1 MADDVTRKK
10 MWKHSLMYVI
20 MMMEEDGKK
29 NLQLSI
35 ILGTVIWSKR
45 NNQKHDNVV
54 SNNVWLLW
62 IFELYIVFSTIS
74 PFPYRY
80 RQKI

>member
-54 SNNVWLLW
+54 SKDVLL
-62 IFELYIVFSTIS
+62 LYSDCIYCILSNFSLSIS
-74 PFPYRY
+74 
-80 RQKI
+80 I

>member
-35 ILGTVIWSKR
+35 ILGTVIWSKWK
-45 NNQKHDNVV
+45 NQKHDNVV
-54 SNNVWLLW
+54 SNDVWLLW
-62 IFELYIVFSTIS
+62 IFEWLFLL
-74 PFPYRY
+74 
-80 RQKI
+80 

>member
-20 MMMEEDGKK
+20 MMMEEDGK

-45 NNQKHDNVV
+45 NNQKYDNVV
-54 SNNVWLLW
+54 SDNVSLSW
-62 IFELYIVFSTIS
+62 IFESYIVF
-74 PFPYRY
+74 
-80 RQKI
+80 

>member
-54 SNNVWLLW
+54 SNDVWLLW
-62 IFELYIVFSTIS
+62 IFELYIVF
-74 PFPYRY
+74 
-80 RQKI
+80 

>member
-1 MADDVTRKK
+1 

-35 ILGTVIWSKR
+35 ILGKVIWSTR
-45 NNQKHDNVV
+45 NNQKHENAV
-54 SNNVWLLW
+54 SNDVWLLW
-62 IFELYIVFSTIS
+62 IFETFPIVNIS
-74 PFPYRY
+74 F
-80 RQKI
+80 

>member
-20 MMMEEDGKK
+20 MMMEEEDGKK

-54 SNNVWLLW
+54 SNDVWLLW
-62 IFELYIVFSTIS
+62 IFEYFSDCKYFILNS
-74 PFPYRY
+74 F
-80 RQKI
+80 

>member
-45 NNQKHDNVV
+45 NTQKHDNVV
-54 SNNVWLLW
+54 SKDFCLLLV
-62 IFELYIVFSTIS
+62 FELNIS
-74 PFPYRY
+74 F
-80 RQKI
+80 

>member
-1 MADDVTRKK
+1 MPQTCTFHPMLLNGRWRNEKK

-45 NNQKHDNVV
+45 NNQKHDNVASKDV
-54 SNNVWLLW
+54 LL
-62 IFELYIVFSTIS
+62 L
-74 PFPYRY
+74 
-80 RQKI
+80 

>member
-45 NNQKHDNVV
+45 NNQKHKNVV
-54 SNNVWLLW
+54 SNYVWLLCT
-62 IFELYIVFSTIS
+62 FELYIVF
-74 PFPYRY
+74 
-80 RQKI
+80 

>member
-1 MADDVTRKK
+1 
-10 MWKHSLMYVI
+10 

-35 ILGTVIWSKR
+35 ILGNVIWSKR

-54 SNNVWLLW
+54 SNDVWLLW
-62 IFELYIVFSTIS
+62 IFELF
-74 PFPYRY
+74 
-80 RQKI
+80 